1 MGALPPLSGKK
12 SRHFLLDPSFRY
24 VGLEWVRVACWEGSV
39 MGGTKK
45 KPALGNGRGL
55 VVVDYAKVRSE
66 LLRRGLSET
75 EFCDHSGIS
84 PKTLASIRRGGGVR
98 PSSLLQIANY
108 FGLDP
113 NDLLVKGQV
122 SDAARGRLPEWN
134 MVEPLGD
141 WHKASSGLEFR
152 VWKLEHASLAGTFGR
167 GKCYRLHCLADREQ
181 ERLKNVLLRHPQV
194 CRKFR
199 GQPHI
204 PINLNVFPEQDGKT
218 WWAVD
223 EWVEGHSLEEI
234 LKLGP
239 MLREDLPVI
248 VKQIALGL
256 KVLHQAVI
264 VRRDLAPA
272 NILVRQ
278 SDRAV
283 MLTDFE
289 MSKLFDGSATV
300 AGRWLVN
307 PYRAPEVEGNSGI
320 DVKAD
325 LYSWA
330 RILVHAVTGALP
342 KVGRE
347 AETLQQA
354 EIPVPVRELVLRC
367 LGPQQDR
374 PRDIDAVLDVL
385 KNW

>member
-1 MGALPPLSGKK
+1 
-12 SRHFLLDPSFRY
+12 
-24 VGLEWVRVACWEGSV
+24 
-39 MGGTKK
+39 
-45 KPALGNGRGL
+45 
-55 VVVDYAKVRSE
+55 VDYAKVQAE

-75 EFCDHSGIS
+75 EFCDSSSIS

-98 PSSLLQIANY
+98 PSSLLQIAN
-108 FGLDP
+108 FFSLDP
-113 NDLLVKGQV
+113 NDLLVKGHLGD
-122 SDAARGRLPEWN
+122 SARGRLPEWN
-134 MVEPLGD
+134 MVEPQGD

-181 ERLKNVLLRHPQV
+181 ERLKKVLLRHPQV

-204 PINLNVFPEQDGKT
+204 PINLNVFPEQDGRT

-234 LKLGP
+234 FKLGP
-239 MLREDLPVI
+239 MLQEDLPV
-248 VKQIALGL
+248 VMKQIALGL

-264 VRRDLAPA
+264 VRRELAPA

-278 SDRAV
+278 NDRSV
-283 MLTDFE
+283 ILTDFE

-307 PYRAPEVEGNSGI
+307 PYRAPEVEGNSAI

-330 RILVHAVTGALP
+330 RILVHAATGALP
-342 KVGRE
+342 TVGSE
-347 AETLQQA
+347 ARSFQQVEVPA
-354 EIPVPVRELVLRC
+354 PVRELVLRC

-374 PRDIDAVLDVL
+374 PGNVDEVLGVL
-385 KNW
+385 TGW